1 MERLELPK
9 GITVNG
15 QTKYFRDTNDT
26 VDRLPKNEHIDH
38 HALKKT
44 SIKGRAFN
52 KPKEPGKLQRVIE
65 TINYSKERI
74 KEMEYQKYYDENK
87 EHLTKTWMTG
97 ILMDAIIPA
106 IGLDGKEKS
115 AKDIHDILD
124 AENKKSK
131 RTVSKYTHGNL
142 SYHLSY
148 SWTKFRTLSLFIKR
162 NTKGVYLYKVTDI
175 GLRIGP
181 KLLFRF
187 RNIAISKSFD
197 KLRMALSEM
206 RLLAKHRGVSE
217 KEFNQFIRIRHA
229 EVMELK
235 NGHIKGAHGNKPQ
248 HKKSLFDEDTTGLKK
263 AVESTP
269 LKPEHTKVVES
280 IFKPI
285 TRTVEEY
292 ELAAGVTRLS
302 PGTTIIE
309 PDKPETVLSEQACT
323 EIKEALTEPG
333 KFLTATEII
342 ARNTARFKDMA
353 ESKPDTT
360 MERLSNDYETTIG
373 QIKDKSGVDTYL
385 QGNVP
390 LTLEQLEQAAKILND
405 KNIPVDDR
413 IVQTN
418 EPELTASDNNISS
431 IENQRSFSK
440 IKFDIKV
447 WFIPVTGVIEL
458 L

>member
-26 VDRLPKNEHIDH
+26 VDRLPKNEHVDH

-65 TINYSKERI
+65 TINYSKEKI

-97 ILMDAIIPA
+97 ILMEAIIPT
-106 IGLDGKEKS
+106 IGIDGKEKS
-115 AKDIHDILD
+115 ARDIHDILD

-162 NTKGVYLYKVTDI
+162 NTQGVYLYKVTDI

-187 RNIAISKSFD
+187 RNIAIPKSFD

-217 KEFNQFIRIRHA
+217 KEFNQFIRIRHS

-235 NGHIKGAHGNKPQ
+235 NGHIKGAHGNKPH

-269 LKPEHTKVVES
+269 LKPEHTKVAES

-285 TRTVEEY
+285 T
-292 ELAAGVTRLS
+292 
-302 PGTTIIE
+302 
-309 PDKPETVLSEQACT
+309 ETVPPEMVKELIEGADYINYQPGPI
-323 EIKEALTEPG
+323 EVKEALTE
-333 KFLTATEII
+333 
-342 ARNTARFKDMA
+342 
-353 ESKPDTT
+353 PDTT